1 MERYTIDIDGPVS
14 VLDHGGDG
22 PLIVCVHGLEGSA
35 YNWNLIAPA
44 LAKSHRVV
52 APDLSGFGFTP
63 PLDGGTTV
71 ERNAELV
78 KDVIDHYGGEAIV
91 IGNSMGGLISIL
103 TSELYPER
111 VRSLVLLDPAAPIF
125 SWTAINFPTAARLS
139 VPLIPWL
146 GEKLINALRDLTTVD
161 EGVAEALNF
170 IAAHPESLD
179 QTVWEHATEI
189 ASLRRKQ
196 TWATRALIDATNSIA
211 PYVVR
216 KRRFADLIHRVTQP
230 TLLIHGAEDEL
241 IHAQAARWIARQR
254 PDWTVVLFED
264 VGHVPMLEA
273 PERVLEVFA
282 TWESATLTDTL
293 TAYGEPA
300 STSGAAG

>member
-1 MERYTIDIDGPVS
+1 MERYTIDLDGPVS

-35 YNWNLIAPA
+35 YNWNLIAPT
-44 LAKSHRVV
+44 LAKTHRVV

-63 PLDGGTTV
+63 PLDGGTGV
-71 ERNAELV
+71 ERNAGLI
-78 KDVIDHYGGEAIV
+78 KDVIDHYGTDAIV

-111 VRSLVLLDPAAPIF
+111 VNSLVLLDPAAPIV

-146 GEKLINALRDLTTVD
+146 GEKLINTFRDLTTVD
-161 EGVAEALNF
+161 EGVAEALTF
-170 IAAHPESLD
+170 ITAHPESLD

-189 ASLRRKQ
+189 AALRRTQ
-196 TWATRALIDATNSIA
+196 PWATRALIDATNSIA
-211 PYVVR
+211 PYFVR

-230 TLLIHGAEDEL
+230 TLLIHGTQDEL

-273 PERVLEVFA
+273 PERVLEVFT
-282 TWESATLTDTL
+282 TWESATLTDIL
-293 TAYGEPA
+293 SADPVPLRPLRR
-300 STSGAAG
+300 SR